1 MINLYELLED
11 ESKVAKKIFKTVMKQ
26 HGIKARQVSVDVTMV
41 NNEEIHK
48 LNLESRQVNN
58 ATDVLSFPAE
68 TILFPFDIKAYSEKI
83 FPEDNTLYLGE
94 IIISREIMLE
104 HAEEYGHSAVRE
116 CAFLIT
122 HGLLHL
128 LGYDHMDDVE
138 CKVMRVKEDEILTK
152 AKYFR

>member
-11 ESKVAKKIFKTVMKQ
+11 ESKVAKKIFKTVMKL
-26 HGIKARQVSVDVTMV
+26 HGIKLRRVSVDVTMV
-41 NNEEIHK
+41 SNEEIHK
-48 LNLESRQVNN
+48 LNMETRQVDN

-68 TILFPFDIKAYSEKI
+68 TIVFPFDIKSYSQSI
-83 FPEDNTLYLGE
+83 SPEDNTLYLGE
-94 IIISREIMLE
+94 IIVSRQIMLE
-104 HAEEYGHSAVRE
+104 QAKEYGHSEERE

-128 LGYDHMDDVE
+128 LGYDHIDDLE
-138 CKVMRVKEDEILTK
+138 KKVMRVKEDEILTK